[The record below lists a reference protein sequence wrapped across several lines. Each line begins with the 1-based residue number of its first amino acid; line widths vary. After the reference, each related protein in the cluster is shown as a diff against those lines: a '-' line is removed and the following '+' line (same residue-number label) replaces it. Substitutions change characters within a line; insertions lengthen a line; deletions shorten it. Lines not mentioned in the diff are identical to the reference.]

1 MFKNKRSLVQFG
13 QDDLF
18 ANYCEA
24 ISNHFCPFLRPAM
37 EHKVLFVNRYSLFGR
52 TLGEFEENVFYI
64 GIIEIEKFRKRR
76 MELKGA
82 TKLLLCENVIFDLGK
97 QNYTIDGQKLFNWS
111 HYLLK
116 VLYTQ
121 VGIMIG
127 KFWIEERDTSIQG
140 QPIPEPPYHFLSI
153 RSAVKPKDPEFFT
166 KAKFLLPTLLESED
180 SGQNVHEHLLP
191 IGCDI
196 TSIKSMRKHNYY
208 HVIKSWVK
216 SEGLF

>member
-1 MFKNKRSLVQFG
+1 MLKNERSPIRFG

-18 ANYCEA
+18 GDYCET
-24 ISNHFCPFLRPAM
+24 ISNSFCPFLRPAM
-37 EHKVLFVNRYSLFGR
+37 EHKVLFVNRYSLSGR
-52 TLGEFEENVFYI
+52 ALEEFEENVFYI
-64 GIIEIEKFRKRR
+64 GVVEIERFRKLR
-76 MELKGA
+76 MELKGVM
-82 TKLLLCENVIFDLGK
+82 KVLLCENVIFDLGK
-97 QNYTIDGQKLFNWS
+97 LNQTIDGQKLFNWS

-121 VGIMIG
+121 VGIMLG
-127 KFWIEERDTSIQG
+127 KFWIKERDTSIRG

-153 RSAVKPKDPEFFT
+153 RSAIKPKDPEFFT

-180 SGQNVHEHLLP
+180 RGQNVHEHLLP

-196 TSIKSMRKHNYY
+196 TSIESMREHNYY
-208 HVIKSWVK
+208 HVVRNWVK